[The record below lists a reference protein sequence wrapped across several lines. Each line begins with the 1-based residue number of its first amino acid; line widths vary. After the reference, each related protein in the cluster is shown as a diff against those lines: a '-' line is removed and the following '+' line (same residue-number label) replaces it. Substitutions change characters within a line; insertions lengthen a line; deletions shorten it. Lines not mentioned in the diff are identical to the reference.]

1 VRWLASWFD
10 ISVPSP
16 GDAYTVNV
24 GRNRM
29 QDEARPFANTHAAS
43 LRAIYDL
50 SDLDN
55 SLYIHSGG
63 QSGNIFSPHYKS
75 FSEAWSRVEYIPM
88 VADRK
93 KIEAAGVKRL
103 LLTPAI

>member
-1 VRWLASWFD
+1 VPWLARWFD
-10 ISVPSP
+10 ITVPSP
-16 GDAYTVNV
+16 GDAYTVNA
-24 GRNRM
+24 GRNRFE
-29 QDEARPFANTHAAS
+29 DEARPYANTHAAS

-63 QSGNIFSPHYKS
+63 QSGNIFSAHYKS

-88 VADRK
+88 VVDRK
-93 KIEAAGVKRL
+93 RIEAAGVKRL
-103 LLTPAI
+103 RLTPAK

>member
-1 VRWLASWFD
+1 
-10 ISVPSP
+10 
-16 GDAYTVNV
+16 
-24 GRNRM
+24 M

-50 SDLDN
+50 GELDN

-63 QSGNIFSPHYKS
+63 QSGNVLSPSYKAFSA
-75 FSEAWSRVEYIPM
+75 AWARGEYIPM
-88 VADRK
+88 LTDRK

-103 LLTPAI
+103 LLAPVE